1 MRLGGVVGVVAASAL
16 AAVAAA
22 GPPLYVSSSASAAVQ
37 VQAERTCGA
46 DLGLRVFVPAE
57 GEGRRVLAEGAAA
70 LDHVAPPI
78 ETLAVRAA
86 TFKVAGRDDGVQ
98 RRITLLH
105 RPGQERELGPS
116 AATLGP
122 NDALLPDWAI
132 EQLGLRMG
140 DELEVG
146 TPARRRNDPAPGGGT
161 PTAAR
166 LRLVGG
172 YPAVPVQPP
181 SSFWC
186 GLVNDFKPT
195 AQGDYPDPVAL
206 VSAETLA
213 PLAQSWV
220 PFQLWELRAT
230 TDGIT
235 RDEAASLVRR
245 LDALVDDYLA
255 SEPRTAG
262 LPRSQIAVVPRLGA
276 VVARSEQVAATVS
289 RTVGPVTLAGAVA
302 TAAVLV
308 ASALLLARARRR
320 ELRLLAV
327 RGVPSPVVWARLAR
341 SLAAPVAAGIG
352 LGFGVAVLAVA
363 RFGPTDSFEPRLVR
377 RAAASTAA
385 AGLIALGLLVGVA
398 ASSARQLVDAPAVHR
413 RRLLRWVP
421 WELGA
426 VALAILS
433 YRRLDRFG
441 GVQLLGAKAYGGD
454 VLAQAYPLLLLVA
467 ALVVVARPVSALTRR
482 LRFVGRRWRPSLQL
496 GVRRVV
502 AEPGVS
508 VGLVLATALAVASL
522 VSARVLTDSAVQA
535 LRDKARTYVGSDLA
549 VRTDGDERGLTAAL
563 AARTTTVARQDVR
576 FGSSGTAQLL
586 GIDPETFARAA
597 AWRGDEAPMSLA
609 AVLARL
615 RAPVPAGA
623 VAAIVV
629 GGPLGSN
636 EVTGPGGARL
646 TVVPVLALETF
657 PGFHN
662 PGPVLVV
669 DRAAL
674 ARSALSSTF
683 ELWFRS
689 PPADVLA
696 QVRAADRRVY
706 SASGVDEVFDVSS
719 FLAVRWSYALLGAF
733 GVVVG
738 AVTALAQLLVLDA
751 RRRSRQAA
759 YVLTVRMGLGPRAQF
774 VSLLTEVG
782 VPVVLGVVGGFGLG
796 VASGRTSVARLDT
809 LRNLQPVTRPV
820 VAVPASLAI
829 LGATLL
835 TAVVLAAWG
844 LAALARTR
852 PMEVLRE
859 TA

>member
-1 MRLGGVVGVVAASAL
+1 MRLGGVVGIVAASAL
-16 AAVAAA
+16 AAVATA
-22 GPPLYVSSSASAAVQ
+22 GPPLYVSSAASAAVQ
-37 VQAERTCGA
+37 VQAERSCGA
-46 DLGLRVFVPAE
+46 DLGLRVFVLPD
-57 GEGRRVLAEGAAA
+57 GEGRRVLAEGAAT

-78 ETLAVRAA
+78 ETLARRAA
-86 TFKVAGRDDGVQ
+86 TFTGAGRDDGLQ

-105 RPGQERELGPS
+105 RPGQEDELGRPV
-116 AATLGP
+116 ATLGP
-122 NDALLPDWAI
+122 GDALLPDWAI
-132 EQLGLRMG
+132 DQLGLRVG

-146 TPARRRNDPAPGGGT
+146 GPSPRRNGPAPATGV
-161 PTAAR
+161 PTGVR

-181 SSFWC
+181 PSFWC

-195 AQGDYPDPVAL
+195 ILGDYPDPVAL

-213 PLAQSWV
+213 PLAQAGLASDT
-220 PFQLWELRAT
+220 WELRPT

-235 RDEAASLVRR
+235 RDEAAALARR
-245 LDALVDDYLA
+245 LDALVGDYVDH
-255 SEPRTAG
+255 EPRIAG
-262 LPRSQIAVVPRLGA
+262 FARSQIAIAPRLGA
-276 VVARSEQVAATVS
+276 LVGRSEQVAATVA

-302 TAAVLV
+302 TAAVLA

-327 RGVPSPVVWARLAR
+327 RGVPAPAVWARLAR
-341 SLAAPVAAGIG
+341 SLVAPVAAGIG

-363 RFGPTDSFEPRLVR
+363 RFGPASSFEPRLVR
-377 RAAASTAA
+377 RAAVLTVA
-385 AGLIALGLLVGVA
+385 AGLVALALLVGVA
-398 ASSARQLVDAPAVHR
+398 AWSARQLVDAPAAHR
-413 RRLLRWVP
+413 RRVLRRVP
-421 WELGA
+421 WEAMA
-426 VALAILS
+426 VALAVVS
-433 YRRLDRFG
+433 YRRLDRLG

-467 ALVVVARPVSALTRR
+467 VLVVVARPVSALTRR
-482 LRFVGRRWRPSLQL
+482 LRFVGRSWRPSLQL

-535 LRDKARTYVGSDLA
+535 LGDKARTFVGSDLA
-549 VRTDGDERGLTAAL
+549 VRTDGDETVLPPAL

-576 FGSSGTAQLL
+576 LGSSGTAQVL
-586 GIDPETFARAA
+586 GVDPDTFARVA

-609 AVLARL
+609 EVLARL
-615 RAPVPAGA
+615 RERVPAGA

-629 GGPLGSN
+629 GGRLETN
-636 EVTGPGGARL
+636 ELTGPGGARF
-646 TVVPVLALETF
+646 TVAPVLALDTF

-662 PGPVLVV
+662 PGPVIVV
-669 DRAAL
+669 DRATL
-674 ARSALSSTF
+674 ARSGLSSTF
-683 ELWFRS
+683 ELWFRG

-696 QVRAADRRVY
+696 QLRAAGRRVY
-706 SASGVDEVFDVSS
+706 SANGVDEVFDVSS

-759 YVLTVRMGLGPRAQF
+759 YVLTARMGLGLRSQF

-782 VPVVLGVVGGFGLG
+782 VPVVLGAVGGLGLG

-820 VAVPASLAI
+820 VAVPASVAI
-829 LGATLL
+829 VGAALV
-835 TAVVLAAWG
+835 TALVLAAWG